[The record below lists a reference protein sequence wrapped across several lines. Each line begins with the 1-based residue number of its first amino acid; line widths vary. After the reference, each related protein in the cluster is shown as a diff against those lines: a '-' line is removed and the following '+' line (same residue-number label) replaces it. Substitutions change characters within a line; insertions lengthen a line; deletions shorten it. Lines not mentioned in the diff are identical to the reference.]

1 MHNRNTLRQS
11 THNQTTTTFILVP
24 YSPNVV
30 PAGLTLAGTI
40 ILLKRK
46 DISMRKLSMPL
57 LALFP
62 LISFAATT
70 KIVTLNVQNV
80 TCEVCGITIKKAL
93 EKVNGVSEVKVDFDK
108 KTATV
113 SYDPDKVQPENLTSA
128 TTNAGFPS
136 TTKK

>member
-1 MHNRNTLRQS
+1 
-11 THNQTTTTFILVP
+11 LVP
-24 YSPNVV
+24 YHRNDFR
-30 PAGLTLAGTI
+30 AGLTLACTI
-40 ILLKRK
+40 FILKRK
-46 DISMRKLSMPL
+46 AMVMSKLLMTALTLIPFIS
-57 LALFP
+57 LA
-62 LISFAATT
+62 AAP
-70 KIVTLNVQNV
+70 KIVTLNVQNM

-113 SYDPDKVQPENLTSA
+113 SYDPDKAGPENLTSA

>member
-1 MHNRNTLRQS
+1 
-11 THNQTTTTFILVP
+11 
-24 YSPNVV
+24 
-30 PAGLTLAGTI
+30 
-40 ILLKRK
+40 
-46 DISMRKLSMPL
+46 MRKLSMPL